1 MATIPTINFKAPDP
15 VVEPTP
21 SAFEL
26 ATPPVAAEPVADVSD
41 SSSWNFDTSFQIREP
56 ENPKPGTENLGP
68 ETENLEPG
76 TENLEPGTG
85 NLEPEGAAVLAA
97 LEDFLGAIRAA
108 RR

>member
-26 ATPPVAAEPVADVSD
+26 ATPPVTAEPLADMSD
-41 SSSWNFDTSFQIREP
+41 SSSLNLDTSFQIREP
-56 ENPKPGTENLGP
+56 ENP
-68 ETENLEPG
+68 
-76 TENLEPGTG
+76 EPGTG